1 MSFDEKLKKYFSNF
15 SLQLGTKPTENLTY
29 LYADYVELVTLFSN
43 GSFVSSTD
51 ILDRFKDEGVFILKE
66 KDNGTNDEDGD
77 RAEVNDKYEIFMDGI
92 FRLINERADLFN
104 SDYPFLVHNDK
115 IILEDKER
123 ITERQRVYIFL
134 LLSSSL
140 NIFSLFQ
147 PELTTEFELVCF
159 EALKNFLP
167 NHAIVKSFGKKS
179 DYQGS
184 AVQKIQS
191 LADDLKIK
199 IDEDGFNEISEKGNQ
214 EKGLD
219 LIGWIPFD
227 DIIPNFLAILAQ
239 CACGKDWNKKLHE
252 TPRYN
257 NYLRFHRLNPLHS
270 MFIPYCLVSNLKP
283 VFYRNDEIDNR
294 LIFERKRI
302 LNYLNDLAF
311 FQDLDGR
318 ILVDK
323 CIEFEEA
330 IV

>member
-1 MSFDEKLKKYFSNF
+1 MSFDEKLTEYFSNF

-29 LYADYVELVTLFSN
+29 LYADYVELIALFSN
-43 GSFVSSTD
+43 GSFVTSTD
-51 ILDRFKDEGVFILKE
+51 ILDRFKDEGVFILRE

-92 FRLINERADLFN
+92 FRLINERANLFN

-115 IILEDKER
+115 IILEDKDK
-123 ITERQRVYIFL
+123 ITERHKLYIFL

-147 PELTTEFELVCF
+147 PELTTEFEIVCF
-159 EALKNFLP
+159 EVLKNFLP
-167 NHAIVKSFGKKS
+167 DHAVVKSFGKKS

-184 AVQKIQS
+184 AVQKIQA
-191 LADDLKIK
+191 LANDLKIK
-199 IDEDGFNEISEKGNQ
+199 IDEDGFNEISKKGNQ

-227 DIIPNFLAILAQ
+227 DIVPNFLAILAQ

-252 TPRYN
+252 TSRYN
-257 NYLRFHRLNPLHS
+257 NYMRFHRLKPLHS
-270 MFIPYCLVSNLKP
+270 MFIPYSLVTYLKS
-283 VFYRNDEIDNR
+283 VFFRNDEIDNR

-302 LNYLNDLAF
+302 LNYLNDLTF
-311 FQDLDGR
+311 FHELDAR
-318 ILVDK
+318 VLVDK